1 VHAGRIGAYPVLARG
16 IAGGWAV
23 SDAAWV
29 LESLDA
35 GRLEP
40 DWAAWAAALSFRAM
54 VGRRTA
60 ALGTTRL
67 EWGEALVLDRGSGR
81 VQRVRRHQPIP
92 CDPCVGPRQVV
103 DAVLAAAQRV
113 PPNPRVDLPLS
124 AGWDSRALALALT
137 QVQRPFR
144 AWTIEKD
151 DGRRLEVAGA
161 CEVARAL
168 DVPHE
173 IIVGSL
179 ERVARDRTAALRRA
193 G

>member
-1 VHAGRIGAYPVLARG
+1 MC
-16 IAGGWAV
+16 GG
-23 SDAAWV
+23 
-29 LESLDA
+29 L
-35 GRLEP
+35 
-40 DWAAWAAALSFRAM
+40 
-54 VGRRTA
+54 
-60 ALGTTRL
+60 
-67 EWGEALVLDRGSGR
+67 
-81 VQRVRRHQPIP
+81 
-92 CDPCVGPRQVV
+92 
-103 DAVLAAAQRV
+103 
-113 PPNPRVDLPLS
+113 VDLRLS